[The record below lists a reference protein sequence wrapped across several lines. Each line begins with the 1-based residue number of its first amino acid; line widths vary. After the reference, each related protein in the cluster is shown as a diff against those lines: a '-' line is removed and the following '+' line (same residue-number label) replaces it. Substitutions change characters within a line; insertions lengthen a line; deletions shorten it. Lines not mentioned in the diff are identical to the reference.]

1 MLLSATYIMNAAWG
15 RRPRWTISQDCEWQ
29 VKGFEL
35 AGRTERELGERAGL
49 GLFGK
54 AKDLPQ
60 RHRARQAKGARQRRK
75 DVTQRTRKAERGGR
89 GEKRSEILHPL
100 SRVQDGVGFV

>member
-35 AGRTERELGERAGL
+35 AGRTEKELGERAGL
-49 GLFGK
+49 GLFRK

-60 RHRARQAKGARQRRK
+60 RHR
-75 DVTQRTRKAERGGR
+75 VPERGR
-89 GEKRSEILHPL
+89 RRVHVKGEK
-100 SRVQDGVGFV
+100 V